1 MKFEEL
7 NIIEPILKA
16 IKEKGYTEATPIQQK
31 AIPILLEWKDLIGCA
46 QTWTWKTA
54 SFAIPTLQLLSK
66 EKKMWTLK
74 RWISALIITP
84 TRELAIQIN
93 DNFTLYWK
101 NTKLKNTVIFWWV
114 KQGSQVKTLATWID
128 ILVATPGR
136 LLDLMG
142 QWIISLKNLK
152 FFTLDEADRM
162 LDMWFIHDIKKIIK
176 ALPEKRQSMFFSATM
191 PDPILNLSKTLL
203 KNPEKVEVTPV
214 SSTAE
219 TVSQKLYMVEKS
231 DKKNLLNH
239 ILKDKEISSLL
250 VFSRTK
256 HWANKIVQILE
267 KSWTTAQA
275 IHWNKSQNA
284 RQNALKNFKNK
295 ETRVLVATDIAARW
309 IDIDKLSYV
318 LNYDIPN
325 EPETYVHRIWRTW
338 RAKRSWLAMSFCEKD
353 EMPYLKDIHKL
364 INKEIPVEKEHPY
377 HILHS
382 FTWKNNLAKKEE
394 KKTFFK
400 KNNSRNFW
408 KSRR

>member
-1 MKFEEL
+1 
-7 NIIEPILKA
+7 
-16 IKEKGYTEATPIQQK
+16 
-31 AIPILLEWKDLIGCA
+31 
-46 QTWTWKTA
+46 
-54 SFAIPTLQLLSK
+54 
-66 EKKMWTLK
+66 
-74 RWISALIITP
+74 
-84 TRELAIQIN
+84 
-93 DNFTLYWK
+93 
-101 NTKLKNTVIFWWV
+101 
-114 KQGSQVKTLATWID
+114 
-128 ILVATPGR
+128 
-136 LLDLMG
+136 
-142 QWIISLKNLK
+142 
-152 FFTLDEADRM
+152 
-162 LDMWFIHDIKKIIK
+162 
-176 ALPEKRQSMFFSATM
+176 MFFSATM

-377 HILHS
+377 HTLHS